1 MRLQEKI
8 LKDIQD
14 DEVGDIHY
22 TRILKSMQYLCKTAI
37 VVAEVPDDCDANFR
51 CCKKFFFLKPYTEY
65 EFNLWLQSQSFL
77 FEELDNL
84 SNQPIQVAD
93 EKELLRMHVAIM
105 ERSLFGVQAYMIC
118 DLLLEREA
126 FIQIFLSL
134 VSELTFE
141 ITESGQL
148 KILLKDLN
156 AYINSDMPGLDD
168 VGQRDSLNEEYAPIN
183 FAPIGLV
190 AKRREGVS
198 DLLQAIDDSQEEV
211 QLQLILQR
219 IRDNSEK
226 YTYE

>member
-1 MRLQEKI
+1 
-8 LKDIQD
+8 
-14 DEVGDIHY
+14 
-22 TRILKSMQYLCKTAI
+22 
-37 VVAEVPDDCDANFR
+37 
-51 CCKKFFFLKPYTEY
+51 
-65 EFNLWLQSQSFL
+65 
-77 FEELDNL
+77 
-84 SNQPIQVAD
+84 
-93 EKELLRMHVAIM
+93 VAIM